1 MRRALTSIAF
11 ALSLLAPQAACHKAG
26 AQDAPPNT
34 ALLQAEQAKGAAFL
48 AKNAKAPGVV
58 VLPSGLQYKV
68 VKSGPTASAHPRE
81 GDEIRVHYEGTLLDG
96 TVFDSTFKTG
106 QPAVMP
112 LAHLV
117 PGWMQALPLMRAGDE
132 WILYVPA
139 ALAYG
144 DEGAGADV
152 PPGATLVFRLQLLG
166 VLPRPDGAMG

>member
-1 MRRALTSIAF
+1 MRRALTTLAF
-11 ALSLLAPQAACHKAG
+11 ALALAGSLGACHKAG
-26 AQDAPPNT
+26 AQDAPP
-34 ALLQAEQAKGAAFL
+34 AAVAAETAKGAAFL

-68 VKSGPTASAHPRE
+68 VKSGPADGPHPQRRRR
-81 GDEIRVHYEGTLLDG
+81 DPRALRRHAARRRRC
-96 TVFDSTFKTG
+96 STRRSRRG

-117 PGWMQALPLMRAGDE
+117 PGWMEALPLMRPGDE

-139 ALAYG
+139 SLAYG
-144 DEGAGADV
+144 DEGAGPTC

-166 VLPRPDGAMG
+166 VLPRAADAMG

>member
-11 ALSLLAPQAACHKAG
+11 VLALGGSLGACHKAG
-26 AQDAPPNT
+26 AQDAPPP
-34 ALLQAEQAKGAAFL
+34 ASVAAENAKGAAFL

-68 VKSGPTASAHPRE
+68 AASGPADGPHPKE

-96 TVFDSTFKTG
+96 RVFDSTFKTG

-117 PGWMQALPLMRAGDE
+117 PGWMEALPLMRPGDE

-139 ALAYG
+139 SLAYG

-166 VLPRPDGAMG
+166 VLPRPADVMG